1 MARELFVDTGAWV
14 ALADADDQHH
24 ARAAA
29 FLPTALA
36 EYQRLVTTDLVVA
49 ERSGGCGGGDAAGGH
64 SQDRG
69 AGDGDA
75 ELPVGAFLVR

>member
-1 MARELFVDTGAWV
+1 V

-36 EYQRLVTTDLVVA
+36 EYQRLVTTDLVVG
-49 ERSGGCGGGDAAGGH
+49 ESGIILTLALGH
-64 SQDRG
+64 ACAINR
-69 AGDGDA
+69 
-75 ELPVGAFLVR
+75 V